1 MKSSYRCLKKRVVF
15 SKGPI
20 HLVDWK
26 VKLPNGKVIHRQVCE
41 HPGSVVIVPRL
52 AKDKYIM
59 LRQYRFAISKAI
71 WEFPAGGLE
80 SGEPIRLAA
89 SRELMEE
96 AGYKPRKLTKLFSFY
111 PTPGVSSELMHLFLA
126 EDLVP
131 FKMIGDEDESMTT
144 HVMNSAKILKLIQN
158 GSIVDAKTIAGFLYL
173 RQNGL

>member
-1 MKSSYRCLKKRVVF
+1 MKDLYQCLKKKVVF

-20 HLVDWK
+20 HLVDWE
-26 VKLPNGKVIHRQVCE
+26 VRLPNGKIISRQVCE
-41 HPGSVVIVPRL
+41 HPGSVVIIPRL
-52 AKDKYIM
+52 AKNKYIM

-80 SGEPIRLAA
+80 PGEPIRLAA

-96 AGYKPRKLTKLFSFY
+96 AGYKPGKLRKLFSFY

-126 EDLVP
+126 EDLAP
-131 FKMIGDEDESMTT
+131 FKIDGDEDESLTT
-144 HVMNSAKILKLIQN
+144 HVMSSAKILKLIQN

-173 RQNGL
+173 RQHGL